1 MVPVEQA
8 LEIVLAHT
16 PSLPVEE
23 VELIHALGRVLAED
37 VHSDVDMPPFDRS
50 AMDGYAVRAGDT
62 TGAPVVLE
70 VVGQVRAGQY
80 PELGIEPGSAIQV
93 MTGAPVPP
101 GATAVQPVEKTR
113 PVDGG
118 RRVEILEPVEPGAHI
133 ARQATEVRTGDLV
146 LERGQTLDPPSIGV
160 LAAVGRGRLRVGRRP
175 RVAVLV
181 TGDELVDV
189 WERPGPGRIRN
200 ANGYAVAAQ
209 ARWAGADVHELGV
222 VPDQAERIAEAVRWG
237 FESDVLVISGGVS
250 EGAYDLVEPVLARF
264 DTGLLFTRV
273 AVKPGAPLVFG
284 RRGDKLVFG
293 LPGNPV
299 SAQVTFDLFV
309 RAALLR
315 MQGARTVWR
324 PVVEVELLDPVNN
337 RSGRKAHLPARVRSE
352 GGRLVAR
359 PLRSM
364 GSADLVAHARA
375 NALVVL
381 EAERTSAAPGEKAPA
396 LLLGNFLE
404 RDGAPFEG

>member
-1 MVPVEQA
+1 VIPVDKA
-8 LEIVLAHT
+8 LEIVLANT
-16 PSLPVEE
+16 PRLPAEDVE
-23 VELIHALGRVLAED
+23 VGHALGRILAED
-37 VHSDVDMPPFDRS
+37 VRSDADMPPFDRS

-70 VVGQVRAGQY
+70 VVGQVRAGQF
-80 PELGIEPGSAIQV
+80 PDRGLQPGQAIQV

-113 PVDGG
+113 ARAGE
-118 RRVEILEPVEPGAHI
+118 RKVEILEPVDPGAHI
-133 ARQATEVRTGDLV
+133 ARQGSEIRAGDLV
-146 LERGQTLDPPSIGV
+146 LEHGETLDPAAVGV
-160 LAAVGRGRLRVGRRP
+160 LASVGKGRLKVGGRP

-189 WERPGPGRIRN
+189 WDRPGPGRIRN

-209 ARWAGADVHELGV
+209 ARWAGADVRELGI
-222 VPDQAERIAEAVRWG
+222 VPDQADKIAEAVRWG

-250 EGAYDLVEPVLARF
+250 EGAYDLVEPVLLRF
-264 DTGLLFTRV
+264 DVGLLFTKV
-273 AVKPGAPLVFG
+273 AIKPGAPLVFG

-299 SAQVTFDLFV
+299 SAQVTFDLFA

-315 MQGARTVWR
+315 MQGAKTVSR
-324 PVVEVELLDPVNN
+324 PAVEVELLEAVKN
-337 RSGRKAHLPARVRSE
+337 RSGREAHLPARVRFE

-359 PLRSM
+359 PLPSM

-381 EAERTSAAPGEKAPA
+381 AATRTAAAPGERARA
-396 LLLGNFLE
+396 ILLGNFLE
-404 RDGAPFEG
+404 RDGAPIEG